1 MVNKREN
8 EENNNRNHQENKR
21 NNSNEGSVKKDLQE
35 NSDEQLEISPEAATE
50 ESEEKEEKTAT
61 FETIVAELENS
72 LAKINDKYL
81 RLSAEF
87 DNYRK
92 RTLREKMELTRS
104 AGESV
109 MQNILPLIDDVER
122 AVLAMEKGLDL
133 EATKEGIKLINNKFK
148 DFASQNGLKEIDA
161 LGEVFNTDLHE
172 AVTKIPAPSDEMKGK
187 ILDVIQKGFYLND
200 KVIRFAKVVVGE

>member
-1 MVNKREN
+1 VSKKENKEY
-8 EENNNRNHQENKR
+8 NNGNQQENIE
-21 NNSNEGSVKKDLQE
+21 NISNDESASKDLNE
-35 NSDEQLEISPEAATE
+35 NAEGKLDISPEAATE
-50 ESEEKEEKTAT
+50 ESEEKEEKTVP
-61 FETIVAELENS
+61 FETIIAELENN

-109 MQNILPLIDDVER
+109 MRNVLPVMDDVER
-122 AVLAMEKGLDL
+122 AVSSIEKGLDL
-133 EATKEGIKLINNKFK
+133 EATKEGVTLIHNKFK
-148 DFASQNGLKEIDA
+148 DFANQNGLKEIA
-161 LGEVFNTDLHE
+161 AMGEVFNTDLHE

-187 ILDVIQKGFYLND
+187 IIDVIQKGYYLND
-200 KVIRFAKVVVGE
+200 KVIRFAKVIVGE